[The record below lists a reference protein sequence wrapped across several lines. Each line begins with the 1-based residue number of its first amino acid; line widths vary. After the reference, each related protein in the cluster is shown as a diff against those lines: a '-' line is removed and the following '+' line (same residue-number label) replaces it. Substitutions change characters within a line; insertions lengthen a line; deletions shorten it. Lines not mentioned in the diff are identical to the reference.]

1 RVYYHVLQPKGLEK
15 LNLKIKE
22 ELYAKAARTDLA
34 CYDDPD
40 YYNEFVLSVGE
51 VQRRAGET
59 IDYVNKIS
67 SNITTVIFVSGFF
80 LLQDRVGMVFV
91 AAAATGSLL
100 VGLALNKLRF
110 RMRVELNAKERKRNY
125 VNRVFYLADYAKELR
140 LHDVT
145 GKLDRDFRTS
155 NHEVQ
160 AVIRRY
166 SGRITLLSFLSS

>member
-1 RVYYHVLQPKGLEK
+1 LKYAYKHTPAFLFLAFFYPAFHAAVIYVEHTLGIMFVTDAIQFGKPFADVVLLISVIALLVLIAVALGRVYYHVLQPKGLEK

-59 IDYVNKIS
+59 NDYVNKIS

-80 LLQDRVGMVFV
+80 LLQDRVGM
-91 AAAATGSLL
+91 
-100 VGLALNKLRF
+100 
-110 RMRVELNAKERKRNY
+110 
-125 VNRVFYLADYAKELR
+125 
-140 LHDVT
+140 
-145 GKLDRDFRTS
+145 
-155 NHEVQ
+155 
-160 AVIRRY
+160 
-166 SGRITLLSFLSS
+166 